1 MPNVLSN
8 SQIQTTQCTPKKRE
22 LPKTNKQTTTRQQQ
36 QQKISSREVEKGEME
51 EEERKG
57 AEKKKRKKG
66 KKKGLSSFP
75 PHNDNESGY
84 LSLVS
89 CPSLV
94 LKRKFVSSICPALLL
109 LVQIQ

>member
-57 AEKKKRKKG
+57 AEKKKKKEKG
-66 KKKGLSSFP
+66 KEKG
-75 PHNDNESGY
+75 
-84 LSLVS
+84 SLFI
-89 CPSLV
+89 PTTQ
-94 LKRKFVSSICPALLL
+94 R
-109 LVQIQ
+109 Q